1 MFRLFRSK
9 PAMTAS
15 DAARVL
21 SAARGQNDRA
31 RYRAMANQMRADMRA
46 NGRANLPDIDWS
58 AL

>member
-21 SAARGQNDRA
+21 SAARGQNDRE
-31 RYRAMANQMRADMRA
+31 RRRAMANQIRADLRAKGRADMT
-46 NGRANLPDIDWS
+46 PIDWA

>member
-1 MFRLFRSK
+1 MFGLFRSK

-21 SAARGQNDRA
+21 AAARGQNERQRRRDLCDQLRA
-31 RYRAMANQMRADMRA
+31 ELYAKGRTDMT
-46 NGRANLPDIDWS
+46 PIDWS